1 MNSKKNLAQKG
12 YNLLVLL
19 ALSDKHYHSKE
30 ALEVSKFIKS
40 HYQYRDFTALPLPD
54 FQEMNEETRLEQL
67 IAIAESF
74 EETGSN
80 KKRMVEFAYS
90 LIIADRKLAP
100 EEVRRFKILERF
112 WYFRLEELIKE
123 GSA

>member
-1 MNSKKNLAQKG
+1 MNSKKNLVQKG

-19 ALSDKHYHSKE
+19 ALSDKNYHSKE
-30 ALEVSKFIKS
+30 AAEILKFIKAHYS
-40 HYQYRDFTALPLPD
+40 HREFTALTLPH

-112 WYFRLEELIKE
+112 WDFRLEELLKE